1 MMIIEFENNVE
12 NLYKRIVI
20 QIGSILNV
28 IFIREKCIDY
38 FVIVVAQ
45 VRRIR
50 HLELAVHY

>member
-38 FVIVVAQ
+38 VDIVVAQ